1 MTVLIKETGKKAE
14 LTIVNRKTGLDWSND
29 LIGSSGAI
37 GQYINYDA
45 ECDAYRTSQD
55 DYDWWTNYIEMY
67 TRYETALGSLIEQ
80 YGEDAVNDIILRP
93 ELTLSDDYDN
103 HAQELQAQLDAI
115 RDEL

>member
-14 LTIVNRKTGLDWSND
+14 LTISSRKTGLDWSND

-45 ECDAYRTSQD
+45 ECDAYRISQD

-67 TRYETALGSLIEQ
+67 TRYETELGSLIEQ
-80 YGEDAVNDIILRP
+80 YGEDAVP
-93 ELTLSDDYDN
+93 ELTLGDDYDN

-115 RDEL
+115 RKALA

>member
-1 MTVLIKETGKKAE
+1 MTVLINETGKKAE
-14 LTIVNRKTGLDWSND
+14 LTISSRKTGLDWSND

-45 ECDAYRTSQD
+45 ECDAYRISQD
-55 DYDWWTNYIEMY
+55 SYDWWEHYIEMY
-67 TRYETALGSLIEQ
+67 TRYERELGSLIEQ

-103 HAQELQAQLDAI
+103 HSRELQAQLDAI